1 MPSLDWSQC
10 PGVKSIPGKKMG
22 LAIAAVVALGIPFAV
37 GMMSAS
43 PTISPLSQS
52 VTPPEVIPKWEAV
65 SIKRCGANVEG
76 GRRSERGPS
85 SPDRLRLDCQTVKS
99 FIFWSYVQW
108 ANGHFNPFSLERL
121 TGGPAWID
129 SELYQIDAK
138 TEGPQSQAT
147 LNGPMLETILEDRL
161 QLKIHRETR
170 EVPVYALTAGKG
182 EAKLQPFTE
191 GSCIHL
197 DFNEPPILPASKP
210 GQPLPL
216 ICGMSRSSNSGY
228 DLYGATMADFA
239 IMISSRLDRKVIDLT
254 GIAGMFN
261 IHLDLLP
268 AELGFGTDVT
278 PGSPATALDASAV
291 FDSIQSVIGRLGLKL
306 EAAKGPGEFL
316 VIDSIERPT
325 EN

>member
-1 MPSLDWSQC
+1 MRCLALALFAITFAGMPRAWQTVASTITAS
-10 PGVKSIPGKKMG
+10 P
-22 LAIAAVVALGIPFAV
+22 IAA
-37 GMMSAS
+37 
-43 PTISPLSQS
+43 QS
-52 VTPPEVIPKWEAV
+52 EQNITRPADTPKWEAV

-85 SPDRLRLDCQTVKS
+85 SPDRLRLDCQTAKS
-99 FIFWSYVQW
+99 LIFWSYVQW
-108 ANGHFNPFSLERL
+108 ANGHFNPLSLERL

-138 TEGPQSQAT
+138 AELPQRLAA
-147 LNGPMLETILEDRL
+147 LNGPMFQAILEDRFK
-161 QLKIHRETR
+161 LKIHRETR
-170 EVPVYALTAGKG
+170 EIPVYELTLVKG
-182 EAKLQPFTE
+182 GAKLEPFTE

-197 DFNEPPILPASKP
+197 DFNEPPILPAPKP

-216 ICGMSRSSNSGY
+216 ICGMSRNSNSGY

-239 IMISSRLDRKVIDLT
+239 VMLSSRLDRKVIDRT

-261 IHLDLLP
+261 IHLELTP
-268 AELGFGTDVT
+268 AELGFRTDVT
-278 PGSPATALDASAV
+278 PGSPATAADASAV
-291 FDSIQSVIGRLGLKL
+291 FDSMQSVIGRLGLKL

-316 VIDSIERPT
+316 VIDNVERAT